1 MSTNKG
7 GFNVHFH
14 LKRNHDNVVC
24 TWSRTINRRDSDFEV
39 CCKKAFVDLFL
50 VYDWSTL
57 RGSKVRSEKL
67 EIDYYDRNGGGL

>member
-1 MSTNKG
+1 M
-7 GFNVHFH
+7 
-14 LKRNHDNVVC
+14 C

-50 VYDWSTL
+50 VYDLSTL